1 MKLRDPSL
9 FLLAMLGS
17 TLALAADG
25 LQLPAA
31 DGHWPQ
37 WQARIAL
44 QSADISPLTLS
55 RIYAPD
61 MRRRELRGGSMFG
74 DYYFGSSLAG
84 GFRASGGLLVG
95 QQSGLPLASMLAGSR
110 LNVAVHGSVA
120 PLFQPQPEGLSTAT
134 YLGLGYSSSPLRS
147 SLALTADLGLI
158 AERPSAAG
166 GVGRA
171 LFGNQAMDSAL
182 HDMRLSPML
191 QLGLR
196 YAF

>member
-9 FLLAMLGS
+9 ILVAALWAPLAW
-17 TLALAADG
+17 AADG
-25 LQLPAA
+25 LQLPGAGAA
-31 DGHWPQ
+31 WPQ

-55 RIYAPD
+55 RIYETGAP
-61 MRRRELRGGSMFG
+61 RRTLRGGSMFG
-74 DYYFGSSLAG
+74 DYYFGSLLGG

-95 QQSGLPLASMLAGSR
+95 QQSGLPLARMLAGSR
-110 LNVAVHGSVA
+110 LDVAVNGSVA
-120 PLFQPQPEGLSTAT
+120 PLFQPQPGGLSTAT
-134 YLGLGYSSSPLRS
+134 YLGLGYSTSPLHS
-147 SLALTADLGLI
+147 SLALTADLGLV
-158 AERPSAAG
+158 AEHPLAAG

-171 LFGNQAMDSAL
+171 LFGNQAMDNAL